1 MNEDIDLSTLP
12 SGNTIQFPFPENNT
26 NGTVYEIPIYDNTNN
41 YINKIIINVNL
52 SNIKN
57 LNNYPLYIYINL

>member
-1 MNEDIDLSTLP
+1 MKFLYMIIQIIIEFFDI
-12 SGNTIQFPFPENNT
+12 
-26 NGTVYEIPIYDNTNN
+26 
-41 YINKIIINVNL
+41 IIINVNL